1 MSGGVDQILLL
12 FVLCCSQAEA
22 GSVIGE
28 LEAQG
33 KEQAT
38 AVAKDAQE
46 QQQQQGAESGQ
57 KAHSHAVLPDTEAED
72 TWVKVQAGPAKD
84 VETAAALGVTDHP
97 EEVQQVLA
105 ELEAAIA
112 AAEAAAAAGLQV

>member
-1 MSGGVDQILLL
+1 MSGGVANHCCCL
-12 FVLCCSQAEA
+12 LCCSQAEA

-33 KEQAT
+33 KEQA
-38 AVAKDAQE
+38 AVAVDAQE
-46 QQQQQGAESGQ
+46 QQQRAESRQ

-84 VETAAALGVTDHP
+84 VETAAALAATENPD
-97 EEVQQVLA
+97 EVQQVLA

-112 AAEAAAAAGLQV
+112 AAEAAAEAGLQV